1 MTDVPEIKGRL
12 IDRPLDAELDFE
24 ALIDF
29 DGDLDFVPAGK
40 SSEKAITK
48 SQAVKRTF
56 KPTLFKERATK
67 EKALQSWVEN
77 ELAIKLAQTPEFAHA
92 DFRHSIKAVV
102 RIKATPQSGNVLRA
116 LLQRI
121 LSANGA
127 AETQVAIREYVQ
139 LQHQAHNVY
148 KDWTKPLPTWAIIQ
162 AQKQVLGSG
171 LPFNQ
176 LKIKSKMSLRDI
188 HAAAKDA
195 LIRSKGGTLS
205 YSAEISIS
213 DDSLVINGLVFKITK
228 NRSGGKEYSIARLNV
243 ESLRMAL
250 TK

>member
-1 MTDVPEIKGRL
+1 MTNVPEIEGRL

-29 DGDLDFVPAGK
+29 DSALDFVTAVK
-40 SSEKAITK
+40 SSEEAIPK
-48 SQAVKRTF
+48 SQPVRRTF
-56 KPTLFKERATK
+56 QPTLLKERAVA
-67 EKALQSWVEN
+67 EKALQGWVEN
-77 ELAIKLAQTPEFAHA
+77 ELAIKLARTPEFAHA
-92 DFRHSIKAVV
+92 DLRHNIKVAV

-148 KDWTKPLPTWAIIQ
+148 KDWTKPLPAWAIIQ

-176 LKIKSKMSLRDI
+176 VKIKSKMSLRDI

-195 LIRSKGGTLS
+195 LIRSKGGTQT

-243 ESLRMAL
+243 DSLRMAL
-250 TK
+250 VK